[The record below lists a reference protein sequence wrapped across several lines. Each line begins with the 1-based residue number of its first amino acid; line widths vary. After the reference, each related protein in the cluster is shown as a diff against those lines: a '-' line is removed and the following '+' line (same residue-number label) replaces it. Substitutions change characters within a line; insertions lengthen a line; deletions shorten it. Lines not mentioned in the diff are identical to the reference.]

1 MGQRSQ
7 IYIRIPNI
15 GKMWAEKLE
24 VESTDAWSDDISG
37 FVKNNEVYDKWKKM
51 YGIGDT
57 IIVAFHHQWLY
68 GRSFVMVASNLLFA
82 IKNIKSSSD
91 YSNMFHQKFDH
102 SNPNYPIEW
111 MQNYMQNFFDY
122 ELSNYTRAGIERMT
136 LLNEEH
142 IEDNDLI
149 YSEDFTNGDNN
160 DGVLLMDFTNDILK
174 YCFININTYGAD
186 ETFKYLCPVDA
197 NAYIKTYYSEDLKK
211 LISENDTL
219 SIKEVENLLK
229 NNISINKKF
238 IKRFKS
244 FNHVLTVDEII
255 NMFPKMKQVL
265 LKENCNAVQKQI
277 V

>member
-15 GKMWAEKLE
+15 GKMWADKLE
-24 VESTDAWSDDISG
+24 VESADAWSDDIAG

-51 YGIGDT
+51 YGT
-57 IIVAFHHQWLY
+57 NENIIIAFHHQWLY

-91 YSNMFHQKFDH
+91 YSNMFNRKFDH

-122 ELSNYTRAGIERMT
+122 ELSQYTRAGIERMT

-142 IEDNDLI
+142 IEDNDLV

-174 YCFININTYGAD
+174 YCFININDGEN
-186 ETFKYLCPVDA
+186 ETFKHLCPVDA
-197 NAYIKTYYSEDLKK
+197 NAYIKTYYSEDLKT

-219 SIKEVENLLK
+219 SIKEVESLLK
-229 NNISINKKF
+229 ENIKINKKF
-238 IKRFKS
+238 IKRFNS
-244 FNHVLTVDEII
+244 FTNVLTVDEII
-255 NMFPKMKQVL
+255 IMFPKMKKVL
-265 LKENCNAVQKQI
+265 LKHNCNAVQKQI

>member
-7 IYIRIPNI
+7 IYIRIPNL
-15 GKMWAEKLE
+15 GKIWAEKLE
-24 VESTDAWSDDISG
+24 VESSSVWENDIAG
-37 FVKNNEVYDKWKKM
+37 FVKNNEIYDRWKAM
-51 YGIGDT
+51 YGTDKN

-68 GRSFVMVASNLLFA
+68 GRSFSMVASNLLFA
-82 IKNIKSSSD
+82 IKNITSAND
-91 YSNMFHQKFDH
+91 YSNMFHKKFDL
-102 SNPNYPIEW
+102 SNPNFPIEW

-122 ELSNYTRAGIERMT
+122 ELSEYTRVGIERMT

-142 IEDNDLI
+142 INFQDLT

-174 YCFININTYGAD
+174 YCFININDGD
-186 ETFKYLCPVDA
+186 NETFKHLCPV
-197 NAYIKTYYSEDLKK
+197 NAHTYIKTYYSEDLKT
-211 LISENDTL
+211 LISENDSL
-219 SIKEVENLLK
+219 SIKEVEKKLK
-229 NNISINKKF
+229 ENISINKKF

-244 FNHVLTVDEII
+244 FNNILTVDEII

-265 LKENCNAVQKQI
+265 LKHNCNAVQKQI